1 MLWNFTRVDVE
12 IEHRMTIDEEEIQ
25 DLIEKENE
33 YVSELLPILSNEL
46 SATELQPI

>member
-12 IEHRMTIDEEEIQ
+12 IEHRMTIDEVEIQ

-33 YVSELLPILSNEL
+33 YVSELLSVLPNEL